1 MTLRWKFRDTND
13 SEYATSFYAGLKIVV
28 QDCDGDFTCWHIE
41 DPKALDVWG
50 KVPTLARGECYTFNY
65 KTDPYH
71 FNHGLDIAEHAARGI
86 ARERKRQETG
96 EPNPAPERTGS
107 PSQAQ
112 TAFEQAKNPNPQTER
127 GTESD

>member
-1 MTLRWKFRDTND
+1 MSLNWKLRHTND

-28 QDCDGDFTCWHIE
+28 QDCDGDFTRWHIE

-50 KVPTLARGECYTFNY
+50 KVPTLASGECYTFNY

-86 ARERKRQETG
+86 ARERKRQEAG
-96 EPNPAPERTGS
+96 ESIPAPERTGS

-112 TAFEQAKNPNPQTER
+112 TTTEQTSPSQQQGEKP
-127 GTESD
+127 